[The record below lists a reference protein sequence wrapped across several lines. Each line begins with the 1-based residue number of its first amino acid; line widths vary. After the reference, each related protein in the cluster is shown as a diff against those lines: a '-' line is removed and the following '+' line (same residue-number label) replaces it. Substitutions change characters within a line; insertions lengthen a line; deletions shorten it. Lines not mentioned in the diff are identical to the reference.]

1 MNRADI
7 LHDNFIERVANA
19 DFPEPSAL
27 NSGLND
33 AQIVDIFES
42 QMMSRLLDITSR
54 RLSADK
60 QSFYTIGSSG
70 HEGNAVFGEVF
81 RVNDMAFLHY
91 RSCAFALQ
99 RSKKIPGGTAL
110 YDNLLAFVASRDE
123 PISGGRHKVIGSK
136 ALWIPP
142 QTSTIASHLPKAVGA
157 AHALGLYKNVPH
169 QSVGLDDDG
178 LVICSFGDASVNHS
192 TAQGAINT
200 AAWAAYQGSLMPL
213 IFICEDNGIGISTAT
228 PSGWIEANYSCRP
241 GLKYIA
247 CNGLDILDIERAARE
262 AQSYARARRKPV
274 FLHFKTVRLSG
285 HAGSDMESQYA
296 DQANIIDRENHDPL
310 LYSAATLHAR
320 RILSSDAIGQ
330 MYSRMEQ
337 RITRI
342 ARGVIHRPKLVE
354 VDDIMSSVWPPVIER
369 QPLVNPATQGDLQK
383 KHARYIGKAVG
394 LSRHIN
400 LALSEIM
407 SKYANSVLF
416 GQDIAKKGGVY
427 GVTQGLYEAFGAR
440 RVTNTLLDEQSILGL
455 AIGLGHCGFLPIAE
469 IQFLAYVHNAEDQ
482 IRGEAATLPF
492 FSNGVFS
499 NPMVIRI
506 AGFAYQKGFGGH
518 FHNDNSFTV
527 FRDIPGIVV
536 AAPSSGSDAAQLL
549 RIAVDLAHREQRV
562 VIIIEPI
569 ALYTTL
575 DLHQPGDRLWANEY
589 QLGAPDKAFQYAD
602 INVQGGARQLCIVSY
617 ANGFYLSN
625 IAAKILLEQHAIDCR
640 LIDIR
645 WLHPLP
651 EQALIEATR
660 DCDNILIVDEC
671 RRSGSVSEA
680 LMTLFVEQNHSANID
695 RLNAEDC
702 FIPLGDAANALLPSA
717 DKIVAKALALVV
729 QSGQPS

>member
-1 MNRADI
+1 
-7 LHDNFIERVANA
+7 
-19 DFPEPSAL
+19 
-27 NSGLND
+27 
-33 AQIVDIFES
+33 
-42 QMMSRLLDITSR
+42 
-54 RLSADK
+54 
-60 QSFYTIGSSG
+60 
-70 HEGNAVFGEVF
+70 
-81 RVNDMAFLHY
+81 
-91 RSCAFALQ
+91 
-99 RSKKIPGGTAL
+99 
-110 YDNLLAFVASRDE
+110 
-123 PISGGRHKVIGSK
+123 
-136 ALWIPP
+136 
-142 QTSTIASHLPKAVGA
+142 
-157 AHALGLYKNVPH
+157 
-169 QSVGLDDDG
+169 
-178 LVICSFGDASVNHS
+178 
-192 TAQGAINT
+192 
-200 AAWAAYQGSLMPL
+200 
-213 IFICEDNGIGISTAT
+213 
-228 PSGWIEANYSCRP
+228 
-241 GLKYIA
+241 
-247 CNGLDILDIERAARE
+247 
-262 AQSYARARRKPV
+262 
-274 FLHFKTVRLSG
+274 
-285 HAGSDMESQYA
+285 MESQYA

-440 RVTNTLLDEQSILGL
+440 SVTNTLLDEQSILGL

-492 FSNGVFS
+492 FSNGAFS

-518 FHNDNSFTV
+518 FQNDNSFTV

-575 DLHQPGDRLWANEY
+575 DLHQPGNRL
-589 QLGAPDKAFQYAD
+589 
-602 INVQGGARQLCIVSY
+602 
-617 ANGFYLSN
+617 
-625 IAAKILLEQHAIDCR
+625 
-640 LIDIR
+640 
-645 WLHPLP
+645 
-651 EQALIEATR
+651 
-660 DCDNILIVDEC
+660 
-671 RRSGSVSEA
+671 
-680 LMTLFVEQNHSANID
+680 
-695 RLNAEDC
+695 
-702 FIPLGDAANALLPSA
+702 
-717 DKIVAKALALVV
+717 
-729 QSGQPS
+729 